1 MDPERGAG
9 QGGVRV
15 KPLEFCLENA
25 IEILPDAQRRELAA
39 EARAF
44 ADHGREPRTDFAD
57 GSTYW
62 DRVVNE
68 HRLILWFD
76 AYAKRKARIERMAKV

>member
-1 MDPERGAG
+1 
-9 QGGVRV
+9 V
-15 KPLEFCLENA
+15 KPLEFFLENA

-44 ADHGREPRTDFAD
+44 ADQGKEPRTDF
-57 GSTYW
+57 GVGGTYW

-76 AYAKRKARIERMAKV
+76 AYSKRKARLERMVAK